1 MVDLYGGAVTTVLPE
16 GIVDVSNIRQVPDTQ
31 EVFIIE
37 DGEKDVSII
46 FDLLEQVS
54 SSDVKEALRIHIDD
68 ILESNDYTML
78 EERFLKTLNTN
89 IYTCYVNTKN
99 LTTLVSL
106 IRLDKVQT
114 DVVISMNANES
125 DIDVVKDKYY
135 GIFKAACDNYN
146 VRNWDLF
153 G

>member
-16 GIVDVSNIRQVPDTQ
+16 GIVDVSNMRQVPDTQ

-37 DGEKDVSII
+37 DGEKDISII

-135 GIFKAACDNYN
+135 GIFNAACDNYN